1 MDKHQVLS
9 KYFGYSAFRQGQEKI
24 IDAIADGKDALGI
37 MPTGAGKSICF
48 QVPAVMFPGITFVI
62 SPLIS
67 LMKDQVSALT
77 QSGIKAAYI
86 NGALTERQIET
97 VYERTKSGYY
107 KIIYV
112 APERLE
118 SEKFLQMCKSVKVS
132 MVCIDE
138 AHCVSQWGHDFRPGY
153 LRIKD
158 FISFFKERPV
168 VCAFTAT
175 ATQRV
180 RDDIVSL
187 LGLENPETCVTSFD
201 RSNLYFEVVKPQ
213 SKAVALRRYLDL
225 YSGRSGI
232 VYCSTRK
239 NVDDICAELDSE
251 KYSVTKYHAGLPKRE
266 RQENQEKFINNDKE
280 IIIATNAFGMGI
292 DKSNVSFVIHYN
304 MPGDLESYYQE
315 AGRAGRD
322 GNDANC
328 ILLYSAADIRT
339 QKYFIDNPEENE
351 ELSPREKEALRL
363 MRLEKLDRM
372 IGYATA
378 SSCLRNYILRYFGES
393 RTGKCMNCSA
403 CNGVETSV
411 DITTEGQKI
420 FSCIKRVRETEPK
433 EVIID
438 ILKGNETSYI
448 MAKNYNTI
456 RTFGVMKD
464 VAMSQIEMHVEYF
477 INHSFIN
484 RRTDGR
490 LSLDEKCAAVLLGNK
505 RLRKVLENTAIS
517 KLKQSGAQQMD
528 VRLFLKL
535 KVLRKELARKSGLP
549 DFIIFTDAT
558 LKSMAI
564 NKPAT
569 AKEMLEIPGVAQNKF
584 KKYGMVFLKEINKHC
599 TS

>member
-1 MDKHQVLS
+1 MDKFQVLS
-9 KYFGYSAFRQGQEKI
+9 KYFGYSTFRQGQEKI
-24 IDAIADGKDALGI
+24 IDAITDGRDALGI

-48 QVPAVMFPGITFVI
+48 QVPAVMFEGITFVV

-67 LMKDQVSALT
+67 LMRDQVSALT
-77 QSGIKAAYI
+77 QSGIRAAYI
-86 NGALTERQIET
+86 NASLTERQIDT
-97 VYERTKSGYY
+97 VYERAKNGCY

-118 SEKFLQMCKSVKVS
+118 SERFLEMCASVRVS

-153 LRIKD
+153 LKIKD
-158 FISFFKERPV
+158 FIDFFTERPV

-180 RDDIVSL
+180 RDDIVNL
-187 LGLENPETCVTSFD
+187 LCLNNPETCITSFD
-201 RSNLYFEVVKPQ
+201 RSNLYFEVVKPRNK
-213 SKAVALRRYLDL
+213 SVALRRYLDL

-239 NVDDICAELDSE
+239 NVDDICAELESE

-351 ELSPREKEALRL
+351 ELTAKEKESLRL

-378 SSCLRNYILRYFGES
+378 TSCLRNYILRYFGES
-393 RTGKCMNCSA
+393 KVGKCMNCSC

-456 RTFGVMKD
+456 KTFGVMKD
-464 VAMSQIEMHVEYF
+464 VAMSQIEMHMEYF

-484 RRTDGR
+484 KKTDGK

-505 RLRKVLENTAIS
+505 RLRKVLENTAITR
-517 KLKQSGAQQMD
+517 LKQDTAQQMD

-535 KVLRKELARKSGLP
+535 KILRKELAKKSGLP

-569 AKEMLEIPGVAQNKF
+569 TKEMLEIPGVPQNKF

-599 TS
+599 ST

>member
-1 MDKHQVLS
+1 MNKLEVLN
-9 KYFGYSAFRQGQEKI
+9 KYFGYDSFRQGQETV
-24 IDAIADGKDALGI
+24 IDSILNGRDAMGI

-48 QVPAVMFPGITFVI
+48 QVPAIIFSGITLVI

-67 LMKDQVSALT
+67 LMKDQVSALI
-77 QSGIKAAYI
+77 QSGVKAAYI
-86 NGALTERQIET
+86 NGSLTEKQIEL
-97 VYERTKSGYY
+97 VFDRIEKGYY

-112 APERLE
+112 APERLD
-118 SEKFLQMCKSVKVS
+118 SEAFLSVLNSVEIS

-138 AHCVSQWGHDFRPGY
+138 AHCVSQWGHDFRPSY
-153 LRIKD
+153 LKIKD
-158 FISFFKERPV
+158 FISSLNVRPV
-168 VCAFTAT
+168 VSAFTAT
-175 ATQRV
+175 ATQKV
-180 RDDIVSL
+180 REDIVNL
-187 LGLENPETCVTSFD
+187 LGLIDPTCCVTSFD
-201 RSNLYFEVVKPQ
+201 RKNLYFEVVKPP
-213 SKAVALRRYLDL
+213 SKSVALRRYLDL
-225 YSGRSGI
+225 YSGKSGI

-239 NVDDICAELDSE
+239 NVDDLYDQLSAEW
-251 KYSVTKYHAGLPKRE
+251 YSVTKYHAGLPKKE
-266 RQENQEKFINNDKE
+266 RQENQEKFISNEKE

-328 ILLYSAADIRT
+328 ILLYSATDIRT

-351 ELSPREKEALRL
+351 ELTPKEKEALRQ
-363 MRLEKLDRM
+363 MRLEKLDKM
-372 IGYATA
+372 IGYTTAT
-378 SSCLRNYILRYFGES
+378 SCLRNYILRYFGEQ

-403 CNGVETSV
+403 CNGIEASV
-411 DITTEGQKI
+411 DVTVEGQKI

-448 MAKNYNTI
+448 LKKNYNSI
-456 RTFGVMKD
+456 KTFGVMKD

-477 INHSFIN
+477 INHSYIN
-484 RRTDGR
+484 AKTDGK
-490 LSLDEKCAAVLLGNK
+490 LTLDEKCIAVLMGNK
-505 RLRKVLENTAIS
+505 KLRKVLE
-517 KLKQSGAQQMD
+517 SGSIKAQQKNQTNELD

-535 KVLRKELARKSGLP
+535 KVLRKELAKKSGLP

-564 NKPAT
+564 NKPTT
-569 AKEMLEIPGVAQNKF
+569 AKEMLEVPGVAQAKF
-584 KKYGMVFLKEINKHC
+584 KKYGMAFLKEINKHC
-599 TS
+599 EL